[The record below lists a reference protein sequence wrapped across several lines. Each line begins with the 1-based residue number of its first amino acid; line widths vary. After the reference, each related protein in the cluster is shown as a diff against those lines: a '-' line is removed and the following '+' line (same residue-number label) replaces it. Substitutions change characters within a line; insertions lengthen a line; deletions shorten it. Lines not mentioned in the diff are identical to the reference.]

1 MVKTRLVPTLAG
13 AALSAALSLTLTA
26 SPASAEERPDHW
38 DNGYV
43 PYANSR
49 YVETDATFGAY
60 AAVGVEWEGYK
71 ASLSGTVWDRAADT
85 YGVRME
91 VGYNWQNGAT
101 WEWTT
106 RILGKAEGGK
116 GDSKSSSA
124 HSKTDVNVKGVKIR
138 ACTVNNANQVV
149 ACSPWA

>member
-1 MVKTRLVPTLAG
+1 MAPRSAKTILG
-13 AALSAALSLTLTA
+13 AALGAALCLTLAA

-38 DNGYV
+38 DNGYI
-43 PYANSR
+43 PYANGR
-49 YVETDATFGAY
+49 YAETDATLGAY
-60 AAVGVEWEGYK
+60 ASVAVEWEGYK
-71 ASLSGTVWDRAADT
+71 VSLSGTVWDRAADT

-91 VGYNWQNGAT
+91 VGYNWQNGAA

-124 HSKTDVNVKGVKIR
+124 HSKAGVNVKGVKIR
-138 ACTVNNANQVV
+138 ACTVNNSNVVV